1 MYICICTYLH
11 TSVSCYM
18 FVTLSEGCCNVS
30 ALLQCVAVYYPFCR
44 TSLLGLRD
52 RKMSVCLSV
61 CPCLSSPRL
70 YPKGSIC
77 EGLVSCSDL
86 HFHLAPR
93 RTFLCGVYLSNH
105 ANDKLRVL
113 TWTVFQ
119 ADICIVSVCLVSLSD
134 FKSAYCPEVLLQI
147 RCAQLHVAHS
157 VSAGQRHRVPRSER
171 IRQGLTLSTHAHKHE
186 HHSKK
191 SNSLRK
197 HHMICYLCA

>member
-1 MYICICTYLH
+1 MHVFAYVGILLH
-11 TSVSCYM
+11 VRHSVWGLLQCVSTVAMCQH
-18 FVTLSEGCCNVS
+18 CCNVS

-105 ANDKLRVL
+105 ANDKSRVVTL
-113 TWTVFQ
+113 TVSQ
-119 ADICIVSVCLVSLSD
+119 ADICIVSVCHIYCLSVCMYVWFSVRLLVSRICALCVCLSICL
-134 FKSAYCPEVLLQI
+134 SASGSSSIFEW
-147 RCAQLHVAHS
+147 
-157 VSAGQRHRVPRSER
+157 R
-171 IRQGLTLSTHAHKHE
+171 IHTTIPPM
-186 HHSKK
+186 
-191 SNSLRK
+191 
-197 HHMICYLCA
+197 HM